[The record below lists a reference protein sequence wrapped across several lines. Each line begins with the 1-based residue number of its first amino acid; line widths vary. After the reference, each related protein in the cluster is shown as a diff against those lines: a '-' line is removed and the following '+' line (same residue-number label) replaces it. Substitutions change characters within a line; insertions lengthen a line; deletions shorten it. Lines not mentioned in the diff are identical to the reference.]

1 MFYNYKFN
9 KTTYT
14 NGITLPAIQYNPNYI
29 YQKFIITISSAGL
42 TKFISYMPNHKY
54 KDKNWKIKKILKKT
68 YKSSKPKCFNI
79 SYYPKEYNILVD
91 FLNDFMLFQ
100 PIINYWSEDFCEQK
114 SNNILFYIHK
124 TLLFCNTL
132 IDYSPILSI
141 YCTNILQFCE
151 RQLHKYPPFED
162 ININLYK
169 IFSNIFE
176 DLYEDFVSSINEA
189 IEMIDVTFMDYNPQF
204 FKLDIP
210 KQTIL
215 LLKKKKEEI
224 NKEEISINYKE
235 KFYTEVDTSV
245 QIYELNTTKDF
256 INVCLLNICS
266 NKIPIRK
273 CKNCSNYFIS
283 KRRDTIFCKNPSPQN
298 PNRSC
303 SDVRN
308 HLSSKQKEQENTIT
322 NLYQK
327 FYNLCITRKKK
338 NSELY
343 EHILNIFKKKFEQYR
358 NKVIYGYLKRSNMI
372 KWLNEIINNP
382 LSLIEEAGQI
392 DKISSS
398 LLENYE
404 NIDDFEFKNQ
414 LKMLIDLDKKD

>member
-1 MFYNYKFN
+1 
-9 KTTYT
+9 
-14 NGITLPAIQYNPNYI
+14 
-29 YQKFIITISSAGL
+29 
-42 TKFISYMPNHKY
+42 
-54 KDKNWKIKKILKKT
+54 
-68 YKSSKPKCFNI
+68 
-79 SYYPKEYNILVD
+79 
-91 FLNDFMLFQ
+91 
-100 PIINYWSEDFCEQK
+100 
-114 SNNILFYIHK
+114 
-124 TLLFCNTL
+124 
-132 IDYSPILSI
+132 
-141 YCTNILQFCE
+141 
-151 RQLHKYPPFED
+151 
-162 ININLYK
+162 
-169 IFSNIFE
+169 
-176 DLYEDFVSSINEA
+176 
-189 IEMIDVTFMDYNPQF
+189 MDYNPQF